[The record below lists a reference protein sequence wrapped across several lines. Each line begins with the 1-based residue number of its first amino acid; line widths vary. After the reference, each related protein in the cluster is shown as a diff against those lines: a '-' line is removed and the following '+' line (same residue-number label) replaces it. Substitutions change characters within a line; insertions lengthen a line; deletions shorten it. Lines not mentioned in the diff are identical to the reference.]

1 MVADPRDLGY
11 LVFTLAITILV
22 NLGVFIMEA
31 IQPASAEHWQV
42 GVALLG
48 FGFVSYLWN
57 RYSRSH
63 VKEFMIVISFVNGV
77 LAILLDVIYWV
88 IT

>member
-1 MVADPRDLGY
+1 MGVDPRDWGY
-11 LVFTLAITILV
+11 LIFTLAITILV
-22 NLGVFIMEA
+22 NFGVFVMEA

-57 RYSRSH
+57 RYSRSY
-63 VKEFMIVISFVNGV
+63 VKEFMIVISFINGV
-77 LAILLDVIYWV
+77 LAILLDVVYWV
-88 IT
+88 LT